1 MKKIILLINLILI
14 FASCMT
20 NNMQKYEMVLV
31 EPGIFQMGSDSG
43 FKNESPVHTVEITK
57 AYYIGIYEVTFDQYD
72 AYTKEM
78 NKKIAEPEATVR
90 GNRPA
95 MGMNWIEAVSYCNW
109 LSEKEGLTPCYIIKG
124 VATECNFDADGY
136 RLPTEAEWEFAAIG
150 GNQSKGY
157 LYSGSD
163 NADEVAWYDENY
175 DSDFM
180 PVGLKK
186 PNELGLYD
194 MSGNMWEWCWDYWD
208 KNYYALSPSVDPLG
222 PLKVPKQDLQ
232 YEVEKSRRSNRWLNT
247 VEYMR
252 PSSRSADFINYEG
265 DNGMRLVRTKVD

>member
-1 MKKIILLINLILI
+1 MNNL
-14 FASCMT
+14 
-20 NNMQKYEMVLV
+20 KYEMVLV
-31 EPGIFQMGSDSG
+31 EPGKFLMGSDMG
-43 FKNESPVHTVEITK
+43 FENEKPAHLVEITRP
-57 AYYIGIYEVTFDQYD
+57 YYIGKYEVTFDLYD
-72 AYTKEM
+72 IFSNEIQKDG
-78 NKKIAEPEATVR
+78 IEPEATIR

-95 MGMNWIEAVSYCNW
+95 MGMNWVEAVSFCNW
-109 LSEKEGLTPCYIIKG
+109 LSEKEGYALCYTIKG
-124 VATECNFDADGY
+124 VATECDFLANGY

-150 GNQSKGY
+150 GIQSKGY

-163 NADEVAWYDENY
+163 DADEVSWYNENFG
-175 DSDFM
+175 SDFQ

-208 KNYYALSPSVDPLG
+208 ENYYDYSPTKDPLG
-222 PLKVPKQDLQ
+222 PSKIPKQNYP

-252 PSSRSADFINYEG
+252 PSTRSADFINYEG
-265 DNGMRLVRTKVD
+265 DNGLRLVRTKVD